1 MTFSFQLARLART
14 HQTNI
19 NKPTTAGPIKANIRT
34 LGLTD
39 STMRGSMRIAI
50 IEATHAAAGHHLRGT
65 KQELA
70 AFALAV
76 VSKLDI
82 DLGHKIRD

>member
-1 MTFSFQLARLART
+1 
-14 HQTNI
+14 
-19 NKPTTAGPIKANIRT
+19 
-34 LGLTD
+34 
-39 STMRGSMRIAI
+39 MRIAI

-82 DLGHKIRD
+82 DLGLKIRD